1 MRIKNNK
8 LYFGKFRAEEL
19 ARKFGTPLYVY
30 EGEII
35 EKQYR
40 KLVESIN
47 YPRLRIHYACK
58 INTNIEVLQLLRRLG
73 SGIETVSEGEVRIA
87 LKAGFRPKNII
98 YTSTSMIEKEM
109 KFLVKNKIWV
119 NLDSLHQIEM
129 YGKLNPYSKVGI
141 RVNQGIGAG
150 SHKHLVTGG
159 DLSKFGIPVEHL
171 LRAKKLAQ
179 KYSLKITGLHQHI
192 GTHVHEEKIMLE
204 AYNKLFKTALDFP
217 DLETL
222 NFGGGF
228 WLPYKP
234 EDKNL
239 NLKLLGG
246 KLSDGM
252 KKFCHK
258 YGRELNMILEPG
270 RFIVGESGTLL
281 AEVADIKNN
290 SKRNFIGLNTG
301 MNHLVR
307 PALYGAYHHIT
318 NASRNNGRRIKADIV
333 GNICESGDVLG
344 WDRVVTSPKIGDI
357 FAIHTAGASGYA
369 MASHYNS
376 RPLPKEVFIYK
387 NKVSN

>member
-1 MRIKNNK
+1 MRIKNNN

-150 SHKHLVTGG
+150 
-159 DLSKFGIPVEHL
+159 
-171 LRAKKLAQ
+171 
-179 KYSLKITGLHQHI
+179 
-192 GTHVHEEKIMLE
+192 
-204 AYNKLFKTALDFP
+204 
-217 DLETL
+217 
-222 NFGGGF
+222 
-228 WLPYKP
+228 
-234 EDKNL
+234 
-239 NLKLLGG
+239 
-246 KLSDGM
+246 
-252 KKFCHK
+252 
-258 YGRELNMILEPG
+258 
-270 RFIVGESGTLL
+270 
-281 AEVADIKNN
+281 
-290 SKRNFIGLNTG
+290 
-301 MNHLVR
+301 
-307 PALYGAYHHIT
+307 
-318 NASRNNGRRIKADIV
+318 
-333 GNICESGDVLG
+333 
-344 WDRVVTSPKIGDI
+344 
-357 FAIHTAGASGYA
+357 
-369 MASHYNS
+369 
-376 RPLPKEVFIYK
+376 
-387 NKVSN
+387 